1 MKRRCVSSPLSLK
14 NTLTSIYGH
23 LRHPRDMRSFMLVN
37 KLFHKAGAEWGGY
50 GGRIEKLLE
59 RCGGKYPFQDEYFL
73 QYQYFFALCFI
84 SCKTDEELSEKIFK
98 HMREEKKHLALYCR
112 NLGFPLPENGHLRD
126 VFLDR
131 DGYLAF
137 PQYDNDI
144 FWCFTFY
151 GSSCCI
157 LILDNK
163 YFYFPKKPYSTTP
176 VSVMPIEELRN
187 KCAEI

>member
-59 RCGGKYPFQDEYFL
+59 RCGGKYPFKDEFLL

-98 HMREEKKHLALYCR
+98 CFKEERYIYLALYCR
-112 NLGFPLPENGHLRD
+112 NILGYRVTTNGYYRFEEKGAWWIIWEKNTASIFCLLRP
-126 VFLDR
+126 
-131 DGYLAF
+131 GYLHLSYEQ
-137 PQYDNDI
+137 PI
-144 FWCFTFY
+144 
-151 GSSCCI
+151 SVI
-157 LILDNK
+157 V
-163 YFYFPKKPYSTTP
+163 PK
-176 VSVMPIEELRN
+176 EFQD